1 MLFILGAALAADPTP
16 VVAMGDAWVAPD
28 ALPGGWVAVLADCL
42 EERAKG
48 RYSVV
53 DRATAGQDPQ
63 AARSRLGPILDLAPG
78 LVLVGVSAPASVD
91 NDAARAFEDALGALG
106 RDITGR
112 GSVTL
117 LVGVVEPAGGRY
129 NEVVERVAGQVP
141 GVVHVDLAKDWPRD
155 DAQRDALAIK
165 TWLTDQGH
173 ARVGAAACDAV
184 LAYKKP

>member
-1 MLFILGAALAADPTP
+1 MFLLGVALAAEPTP

-53 DRATAGQDPQ
+53 DRASSGQGPEL
-63 AARSRLGPILDLAPG
+63 ARSRLGPVLDLAPG
-78 LVLVGVSAPASVD
+78 LVLVGVSAPTAVD
-91 NDAARAFEDALGALG
+91 KDAAKAFEDALGALG
-106 RDITGR
+106 RDITAH
-112 GSVTL
+112 GSATL
-117 LVGVVEPAGGRY
+117 LVGVVEPAGGKY
-129 NEVVERVAGQVP
+129 NEVVDRVAAKIP
-141 GVVHVDLAKDWPRD
+141 GVVHVDLAKDWPPEGTP
-155 DAQRDALAIK
+155 RDALSTQ